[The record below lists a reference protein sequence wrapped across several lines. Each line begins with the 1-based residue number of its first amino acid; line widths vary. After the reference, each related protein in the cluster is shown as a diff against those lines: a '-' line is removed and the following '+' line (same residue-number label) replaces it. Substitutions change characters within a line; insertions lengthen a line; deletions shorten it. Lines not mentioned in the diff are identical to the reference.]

1 MKLDSILLIDDDP
14 PTNFI
19 NERLIQST
27 GLNTAVHAFE
37 SGSEALAY
45 INQSDNTQPSII
57 FLDINMPGMDG
68 WEFLDQYEK
77 LSGDK
82 RSQIVLAMLSTSM
95 NPDDI
100 TKANDRGSVERFISK
115 PLRKEDIDTLV
126 EKYFAA

>member
-45 INQSDNTQPSII
+45 INQSDDTQPRII
-57 FLDINMPGMDG
+57 F
-68 WEFLDQYEK
+68 
-77 LSGDK
+77 
-82 RSQIVLAMLSTSM
+82 
-95 NPDDI
+95 
-100 TKANDRGSVERFISK
+100 
-115 PLRKEDIDTLV
+115 
-126 EKYFAA
+126 